1 MMANKRFVFGF
12 SIAILLVLIVGGFSL
27 YTLKRQSDQHVWVEH
42 TYKVL
47 EQATYVEKLMVDMET
62 GRRGFRC
69 TGDKTFLEPYY
80 KSQPK
85 LEGAVADLRGIVID
99 NPQQVQNIDKLHIDV
114 AEVDALW
121 KSINIDVIYRDND
134 ARRTVT
140 LAEKRSMDKVRK
152 DVETIRA
159 GEKELLTQRDRD
171 SQKGIRLAIRTLII
185 GTILILVIVFTMINA
200 IISENKNRTK
210 AELALQER
218 LDELK
223 KVNAI
228 TEETNWIL
236 TGMRSINGSLIGN
249 DSLKELVRVSLQ
261 AIVDY
266 MEAPAAAFYFF
277 DKQKQILELQGAIGL
292 PGNATQQFKLNE
304 GIVGV
309 AAMKKEVSVYR
320 DIPADYWKI
329 SSASGAMAPGSLIC
343 VPIWKKDQLQGIIEI
358 AILSGESK
366 RYVDLLNSIT
376 DNMAVGVAGAFAN
389 DRTNIL
395 LAKVQ
400 EQKEE
405 LESQQEELRQTN
417 EELTHQAEVLRASE
431 EELRTQEE
439 ELRQTNEELE
449 VRTEAVEL
457 ARKSLQKKAKELEIS
472 SKYKSEF
479 LANMSHELRTPLNSV
494 LILAN
499 LLKENKT
506 NNLSTKQ
513 TEYAGI
519 IHKSGTDLLNLINDI
534 LDLSKIEAGK
544 IDIAIEPVKIAD
556 IAFDM
561 EQLFTVL
568 AAEKKIAF
576 AIDQPYG
583 NTAILNTDRQRIEQ
597 VVKNLLSNAFKF
609 TREHGKVT
617 LSFDVLGDNL
627 SIAVT
632 DTGIGI
638 PADKQQLIFKAFQQA
653 DGSTSRRFGGTGL
666 GLSISKELVSRLGG
680 ELKVSSVVGEGSVFS
695 VLLPVNAIN
704 LQKGLVVPASAGTKN
719 QLPDLSLVKEQTK
732 IIDDKADIRS
742 GEQFILIIEDD
753 ILFAGL
759 VRDFAHSKG
768 YKTILAL
775 SGDEGLYY
783 ARKYKPSAIILD
795 LGLPVVSGRS
805 FIKLLKTDASL
816 RHIPVHVITAEDRP
830 DGGFADVETFV
841 TKPLLLNELDETF
854 AKIGNYI
861 HQNYKNIL
869 ILLPNSPDLRK
880 MFDTVAAE
888 MKPGVVYDMVDS
900 TEHAMLVLKAREI
913 DCIILDI
920 SQDITVGIAT
930 LKALKSAAKEGAYM
944 ITCLDAE
951 ITPADEKQL
960 KTYSDSI
967 IRRSPQATSRLLDEV
982 ALFLYKIQGSISK
995 PDVPARYEQEMDKSL
1010 EGRKALLAD
1019 DDMRNVFAIT
1029 AFLVEQGIEVITA
1042 ENGKVALEMLEEHS
1056 GIDIVLM
1063 DIMMPEMD
1071 GYEAMRQIRA
1081 NKKIAKL
1088 PIIALTAK
1096 AMIGDREK
1104 CIEAG
1109 ASDYITKPIDS
1120 NKLFSLMRV
1129 WLSA

>member
-1 MMANKRFVFGF
+1 MANKRFLYGF
-12 SIAILLVLIVGGFSL
+12 SIAILLVLVVGGVSL
-27 YTLKRQSDQHVWVEH
+27 YTLKRQADQHIWVAH

-47 EQATYVEKLMVDMET
+47 EQATNVEKLMVDMET

-80 KSQPK
+80 RSQPK
-85 LEGAVADLRGIVID
+85 LQGAVADLRDMVKD
-99 NPQQVQNIDKLHIDV
+99 NPQQIEHVEKLHRDV
-114 AEVDALW
+114 DEVDALW
-121 KSINIDVIYRDND
+121 KGINIDLVYRSNEERS
-134 ARRTVT
+134 AVT
-140 LAEKRSMDKVRK
+140 FAEKRSMDKVRK
-152 DVETIRA
+152 DIEMIRGAESALLSARDLESQA
-159 GEKELLTQRDRD
+159 GIT
-171 SQKGIRLAIRTLII
+171 LAIWTLVI
-185 GTILILVIVFTMINA
+185 GILLILVIVFVMISA
-200 IISENKNRTK
+200 IISENKSRTK
-210 AELALQER
+210 AELALQDR
-218 LDELK
+218 LEELNR
-223 KVNAI
+223 VNGI
-228 TEETNWIL
+228 TQETNWIL

-249 DSLKELVRVSLQ
+249 DSLKDLISVSLQ
-261 AIVDY
+261 AMMTY

-277 DKQKQILELQGAIGL
+277 NKQKQVLELQGAIGL
-292 PGNATQQFKLNE
+292 PDNATQQLKLNE
-304 GIVGV
+304 GIIG
-309 AAMKKEVSVYR
+309 AAATRKEVSVFK
-320 DIPADYWKI
+320 DLPSDYWKI
-329 SSASGAMAPGSLIC
+329 SSASGGKTPDSLIC
-343 VPIWKKDQLQGIIEI
+343 VPLWRKNDLQGVIEI
-358 AILSGESK
+358 AILSGDTK
-366 RYVDLLNSIT
+366 RYVELLNSIT

-389 DRTNIL
+389 DRTTTL

-449 VRTEAVEL
+449 VRTDAVEQ
-457 ARKSLQKKAKELEIS
+457 ARRSLQDKAKELESS

-506 NNLSTKQ
+506 NNLTTKQ

-544 IDIAIEPVKIAD
+544 IDITIEPVKIAD
-556 IAFDM
+556 IAYDM

-568 AAEKKIAF
+568 AAEKKIEF
-576 AIDQPYG
+576 AIEQPYG
-583 NTAILNTDRQRIEQ
+583 NTATLNTDKQRIEQ

-609 TREHGKVT
+609 TRESGKVT
-617 LSFDVLGDNL
+617 LGFNL
-627 SIAVT
+627 QGTNLLIAVT

-638 PADKQQLIFKAFQQA
+638 PAEKQQLIFEAFQQA

-666 GLSISKELVSRLGG
+666 GLSISKELIARLGG
-680 ELKVSSVVGEGSVFS
+680 EMKVASVVGQGSVFT
-695 VLLPVNAIN
+695 I
-704 LQKGLVVPASAGTKN
+704 VVPAEATGLPGNITPLAG
-719 QLPDLSLVKEQTK
+719 QQEHAPDLSAIKEQTT
-732 IIDDKADIRS
+732 INDDKADIRA

-753 ILFAGL
+753 PVFAGL
-759 VRDFAHSKG
+759 VRDFANGKG

-775 SGDEGLYY
+775 SGDEGLFY
-783 ARKYKPSAIILD
+783 AHKYKPTAIIMD
-795 LGLPVVSGRS
+795 LGLPVVSGRNLL
-805 FIKLLKTDASL
+805 KALKTDAQL
-816 RHIPVHVITAEDRP
+816 KNIPVHVITAEDRP
-830 DGGFADVETFV
+830 DVGFADVETFF
-841 TKPLLLNELDETF
+841 TKPLLKNELDETF
-854 AKIGNYI
+854 SKIGNYI
-861 HQNYKNIL
+861 HQNYKDIL
-869 ILLPNSPDLRK
+869 ILLPHSQQLRN
-880 MFDTVAAE
+880 MFDTLAAE
-888 MKPGVVYDMVDS
+888 MNSGVVYDMVTT
-900 TEHAMLVLKAREI
+900 TEQAIVVLKARTI

-920 SQDITVGIAT
+920 SQDIAAGIAT
-930 LKALKSAAKEGAYM
+930 LKTLKAAAHEGAYI

-960 KTYSDSI
+960 RTYSDSI
-967 IRRSPQATSRLLDEV
+967 IRRSPQATNRLLDEV
-982 ALFLYKIQGSISK
+982 ELFLHKIKNTTAK
-995 PDVPARYEQEMDKSL
+995 PDVPTRYEQDMDTSL

-1019 DDMRNVFAIT
+1019 DDMRNVFALT
-1029 AFLVEQGIEVITA
+1029 VLLEEQGITVITA
-1042 ENGKVALEMLEEHS
+1042 ENGKVAMDMLEQHP

-1071 GYEAMRQIRA
+1071 GYEAMRHIRA
-1081 NKKIAKL
+1081 NKKASKI

-1096 AMIGDREK
+1096 AMVGDREK

-1120 NKLFSLMRV
+1120 HKLFSLMRV